1 MMLGVDWR
9 EAYIDFIRDQRL
21 PAGMDARNAE
31 PAHVMRRSKG
41 FVLVDSKL
49 YRRGA
54 RSGVLMKCVTREDGY
69 DILREIHEGV
79 CGNHA
84 ASERWWGKHTELVFG
99 GPPQCLMLRTSCGD
113 AKTANSLA
121 NNLTSQLTVSSPYR
135 HPGRSLAGALI

>member
-1 MMLGVDWR
+1 MMLAEDSR
-9 EAYIDFIRDQRL
+9 EAYIDFICDQRL
-21 PAGMDARNAE
+21 LAGMDARNVEA
-31 PAHVMRRSKG
+31 ARVMRKSKG

-69 DILREIHEGV
+69 DILPEIHEGV

-84 ASERWWGKHTELVFG
+84 ASRMLVGKHTELVSG
-99 GPPQCLMLRTSCGD
+99 GPLQCPMLRTSCGD

-121 NNLTSQLTVSSPYR
+121 SNLTSQLTASSSYR